1 MLFFGTYCWCL
12 LLARITSLLWSKRYD
27 CCCLVLQLAA
37 LAFVF
42 LLLFLSLTV
51 TLTVTTDSWQV
62 TNTSQLAGNEY
73 ILRGFMEPQTALT
86 LLLRALR
93 AGARSL
99 DALSQSDDGASGLQG
114 AGEVLIAVAG
124 LTPPNHPPRLTL
136 PEPPPHPTHTPSPPH
151 RRRPGGF
158 AAGAGGLGCG
168 RPAYGLGLG
177 RGSCVR
183 ASAAPRPQP
192 SAVAGVQPE
201 PEP

>member
-1 MLFFGTYCWCL
+1 MEQTL
-12 LLARITSLLWSKRYD
+12 R
-27 CCCLVLQLAA
+27 
-37 LAFVF
+37 
-42 LLLFLSLTV
+42 LLLFSLAIGRV
-51 TLTVTTDSWQV
+51 SFCIVVVVFVVLTVTTDSWQV

-168 RPAYGLGLG
+168 RPAYSLGLG